1 VSHKHLATP
10 ELRVVQTDTG
20 AVSGLPIP
28 SGHVFRGIPYA
39 APPTGPRRYR
49 PPQSPPRWDGVRPAT
64 HFGPVCP
71 QSPPTDQPGPF
82 RALATPGP
90 RDEDCL
96 YLNVWAPAPDG
107 QPRPVMVWIHGGS
120 FEVGAGSDPLYDGQ
134 ALLADG
140 VVLVTVNYRLNAF
153 GFLNL
158 TGDGPGAAES
168 GYLGIL
174 DQLAALDW
182 VRRNIASFGGDPA
195 NVTVFG
201 ESAGAMSIGIL
212 LADPRARGLFQ
223 RAILQSGA
231 AHHGL
236 RPENSQ
242 RVGRRLLELLA
253 VRPGDTE
260 TLRDLPAAR
269 LLAAAETLT
278 GQDPA
283 DLLGD
288 QAQTRMPF
296 QPTCPSGPPIGSLAT
311 GRGYPVDVLV
321 GTCADE
327 WSLFT
332 QPAWWAPDRSLL
344 ARSLP
349 GGRPAVDALLAG
361 YAALPSEGGRQS
373 LLARIE
379 QDLMFTVPAHRLAQV
394 VRASGHTAL
403 VYRFAW
409 PTPVAALGA
418 CHVLDVPFV
427 FGTLATA
434 ADLTGPQPPAQ
445 LAETMRAAWVAF
457 ATSGRVP
464 GWPVYQPDHPMEAVL
479 GSADP
484 PADPLVVTPAD
495 PLVGPAAGPPAVT
508 FAAGP
513 VRTLALW
520 AT

>member
-1 VSHKHLATP
+1 MPPAPLEPPTP
-10 ELRVVQTDTG
+10 LQPQVVRTDCG
-20 AVSGLPIP
+20 AVRGLPVP
-28 SGHVFRGIPYA
+28 GGSVFRGIPYA

-64 HFGPVCP
+64 RFGPVCP

-82 RALATPGP
+82 RALSTPGP

-96 YLNVWAPAPDG
+96 YLNVWAPAPDD

-134 ALLADG
+134 ALLTDG

-158 TGDGPGAAES
+158 AGDDPGAAES

-182 VRRNIASFGGDPA
+182 VRRNIAGFGGDPGQ
-195 NVTVFG
+195 VTVFG

-242 RVGRRLLELLA
+242 RVARRLLELLA
-253 VRPGDTE
+253 VRPGDDE
-260 TLRDLPAAR
+260 TLCDLPAAR
-269 LLAAAETLT
+269 ILAAAETLA

-296 QPTCPSGPPIGSLAT
+296 QPTLPAGLPIDVLAA
-311 GRGYPVDVLV
+311 GRGHPVDVLV
-321 GTCADE
+321 GTCAHE

-349 GGRPAVDALLAG
+349 GGRPAVDALLDG

-427 FGTLATA
+427 FGTLTA
-434 ADLTGPQPPAQ
+434 ASDLVGTNPPVG

-457 ATSGRVP
+457 ARDGHVP
-464 GWPVYQPDHPMEAVL
+464 GWPAYEPDDPAEVVL
-479 GSADP
+479 DSATTSMAGLDD
-484 PADPLVVTPAD
+484 A
-495 PLVGPAAGPPAVT
+495 GPAITAGP
-508 FAAGP
+508 G
-513 VRTLALW
+513 RILALW
-520 AT
+520 ATLT